1 MRDRQIVGYR
11 LRTIRER
18 AGLRTAVLAKMA
30 GCSEGHLRNIEG
42 GKDQPGGILTYSL
55 ARALGVDIDEFTELN
70 EPVSDVEAK
79 TA

>member
-1 MRDRQIVGYR
+1 MRDRQILGYQ
-11 LRTIRER
+11 LRSIRHR

-30 GCSEGHLRNIEG
+30 GCSEAHLRNIENG
-42 GKDQPGGILTYSL
+42 RDQPGGILTYSL
-55 ARALGVDIDEFTELN
+55 AKALGVDIDAFTELN